1 MSTLR
6 SADAS
11 YTSILLQRKVTDSFI
26 GMYKLYA
33 QKKPSIEGL
42 LCYMAPSTGLE
53 PVTCRLTAGCSTN

>member
-26 GMYKLYA
+26 GMYKSYA
-33 QKKPSIEGL
+33 QKKPSIEG
-42 LCYMAPSTGLE
+42 SD
-53 PVTCRLTAGCSTN
+53 CRQTQMS